1 MSDAQKPHAWAIQA
15 CSRMW
20 TGEFAEIDAKAEAAR
35 CGGSCYAYPLYT
47 APPTLTPPPGE

>member
-1 MSDAQKPHAWAIQA
+1 
-15 CSRMW
+15 MW